1 MERDENVIDLK
12 DLTLFVYSKKLLV
25 LSSTFAFF
33 LLALLYSLSSPN
45 IYQSSSLLA
54 PANEQDSLS
63 SQLGSYSALA
73 GLAGVSLP
81 NDATNSTT
89 EAIERIKSFDFFSVY
104 FLPNI
109 SKENLFA
116 LKKWDQESDTLIY
129 NERFFNASSKKWV
142 IQEPSKLQMYE
153 KYKKILSISQD
164 PKTSFVNLSIE
175 SPSPKIARDW
185 LNIIILNINESM
197 REEDKYVA
205 SNSIDFL
212 NENYNNTNLNE
223 IREVISK
230 LLQSQIQTQMLASA
244 NKDYIFKIIDSPQV
258 AEKKSSPK
266 RLLISLAGILLGLL
280 ISIFYIF
287 GIYIFRED

>member
-12 DLTLFVYSKKLLV
+12 DLTLFVYSKKLIV
-25 LSSTFAFF
+25 LSSTFTFF
-33 LLALLYSLSSPN
+33 LLAILYSLSSPN

-81 NDATNSTT
+81 NDVTNSTT
-89 EAIERIKSFDFFSVY
+89 EAIERIKSFDFFSIF

-129 NERFFNASSKKWV
+129 NERFFNALSKKWV

-164 PKTSFVNLSIE
+164 PKTSFVNLSIK

-212 NENYNNTNLNE
+212 NENYNNTNLSE

-287 GIYIFRED
+287 AIYILKED